1 MFSKKNLVFLSFAL
15 FVVLFGIR
23 LIHLS
28 ADPPYNL
35 STSGGPYGDPGGYSF
50 NARNKIL
57 FGTWEVDDYNMMYV
71 SFPPHVATYVIFKL
85 LGIGFSQMNLVP
97 VLFSWLCLLFFFF
110 ILKGRFNEKYALL
123 GTAALG
129 LNYLFLMY
137 SRIANR
143 IMPSLFFVILGI
155 YFLQKGEKKRG
166 WLLGAGASFI
176 FALLSKSVVFYA
188 VGAILGGYFLFSIC
202 NDNIKGIA
210 KRISFIFF
218 GSLFPFLPWFFFIY
232 IPKHNSLE
240 SFSRLN
246 FQYLIPPKSLT
257 LILKYFWT
265 RPAIIFNEMPIIA
278 VLGAI
283 FSLAIIYMATQT
295 PKKIPMVDWIF
306 LIWFFVG
313 TLYYATIQQRVT
325 RHFIPHII
333 PLVFLTICL
342 FHSLLSKPNLQDKK
356 KPSHIFL
363 PFAFL
368 WMLFPTSQLMKF
380 VLNNLVEISFN
391 PISLNLMLLLLSFIF
406 SAVLFLFLRFAVK
419 KQKFILSP
427 VQKKGIVFIL
437 ILGIFILQGTK
448 YLTWV
453 THPQF
458 QLKEAS
464 QDFGKAFK
472 EAAFAGLWAPVVCL
486 ENKHR
491 AYEYFPGYINDC
503 KNFFEKFGIT
513 HVFTTTAFN
522 EKRNFEKKFPHV
534 MNRAK
539 LMARYHIWTTNVL
552 LYDVN
557 PTENTGEEGLFEAEI
572 FTQKGGTP
580 RFNCEASQNFAVL
593 SRSRKENFVVLIT
606 GEKVYDKGKYEI
618 TFSIKREGK
627 YKNNSDRIA
636 RLDVIS
642 PEIKRALAY
651 KDVFPEDLSKNGYKD
666 FILNIKLRKPL
677 KINFRVFSTG
687 KGSFWI
693 DFVKIKKNR
702 ISKNNR

>member
-57 FGTWEVDDYNMMYV
+57 FRTWEVDDYNMMYL
-71 SFPPHVATYVIFKL
+71 SFPPHVATYFIFKL
-85 LGIGFSQMNLVP
+85 IGIGFSQMNLVP

-110 ILKGRFNEKYALL
+110 ILRGRFNEKYALL
-123 GTAALG
+123 GTAVLG

-143 IMPSLFFVILGI
+143 IMPSLFFIILGI

-166 WLLGAGASFI
+166 WLFGSGASFI
-176 FALLSKSVVFYA
+176 LALLSKSVVFYA
-188 VGAILGGYFLFSIC
+188 VGAILFGYFLFSLF

-218 GSLFPFLPWFFFIY
+218 GSIIPFLPWFLFIY
-232 IPKHNSLE
+232 IPKYNFIT
-240 SFSRLN
+240 SFSQLN
-246 FQYLIPPKSLT
+246 FQYLIPPRKLSLV
-257 LILKYFWT
+257 LKYFWT
-265 RPAIIFNEMPIIA
+265 RPAIILNEMPIIA
-278 VLGAI
+278 VLVAI
-283 FSLAIIYMATQT
+283 FSLALLYMATHT
-295 PKKIPMVDWIF
+295 PKKIHLVDWTF

-342 FHSLLSKPNLQDKK
+342 FHSLLSKSNLRDKI
-356 KPSHIFL
+356 KPSFIFL

-368 WMLFPTSQLMKF
+368 WMLFPASQLIKF
-380 VLNNLVEISFN
+380 VFKNLAIKSFS
-391 PISLNLMLLLLSFIF
+391 PIMLNLMLVLF
-406 SAVLFLFLRFAVK
+406 SLFFSSVLFLFIRWITK
-419 KQKFILSP
+419 KQKSILSP
-427 VQKKGIVFIL
+427 AQKKVL
-437 ILGIFILQGTK
+437 IFIFILAIFIFQGTK
-448 YLTWV
+448 YLTWA

-472 EAAFAGLWAPVVCL
+472 NAAFAGLWAPAVCL

-522 EKRNFEKKFPHV
+522 EKRNFEKNFPDV
-534 MNRAK
+534 MERAK

-572 FTQKGGTP
+572 FTQKGSTP

-606 GEKVYDKGKYEI
+606 GEKVYDKGKHEI

-627 YKNNSDRIA
+627 YKNTSDRIA
-636 RLDVIS
+636 RLDVTS
-642 PEIKRALAY
+642 PEIKRVLAY
-651 KDVFPEDLSKNGYKD
+651 KDIFPEDLSKNGYKD

-677 KINFRVFSTG
+677 RINFRVFSTG

-693 DFVKIKKNR
+693 DLVKIKK
-702 ISKNNR
+702 IE